1 MSLIHNTQDPNRVF
15 NCKIQRRQLLELH
28 MRKNYSPL
36 SWKHPTSEPR
46 HLWRVRQN
54 PSSIN
59 KILERIIEDGATK
72 TKIGRVGTVVEIYE
86 SKFGKR
92 KYLYGRMVEGTWVLG
107 GIQRGTNWCYPTP
120 CPGNLREL
128 DLCSHH
134 NVHQHGTTWT
144 VK

>member
-1 MSLIHNTQDPNRVF
+1 MKTAAERANLAENTV
-15 NCKIQRRQLLELH
+15 RRFF
-28 MRKNYSPL
+28 
-36 SWKHPTSEPR
+36 
-46 HLWRVRQN
+46 
-54 PSSIN
+54 N
-59 KILERIIEDGATK
+59 KILERITEDGATK

-92 KYLYGRMVEGTWVLG
+92 KYHYGRMVEGTWVLG

-134 NVHQHGTTWT
+134 DVHQNGTMWT